1 MQFQSLRR
9 FRVGAVLANVAIL
22 QFRFPDGRDHTFK
35 TIVLGA
41 ANFGRIGQYESLGWP
56 PITCFTKFDWKVLKV
71 EGSLGYAKRLALSG
85 NLMKTHLIHGESERI
100 QIKRLESQLV
110 GTEIQNF
117 RRWLKSVPHEQT
129 RQWTHQ
135 IQRLEQTIKAYGS
148 HQLKL
153 MQVIQRFKAVYATDK
168 WHRQKQAEHF
178 EKLAWDFSSQF
189 ERELDQFLPIA
200 YLLVNIKNIELY
212 QYSNQRDILLHPEA
226 NQPSLAYTSTYIQH
240 MFYQLK
246 AQKVQAQ
253 QLGLPFYDPDW
264 LANKQRFQQPVWDP
278 AQLDAFN
285 IEDNS

>member
-1 MQFQSLRR
+1 M
-9 FRVGAVLANVAIL
+9 
-22 QFRFPDGRDHTFK
+22 
-35 TIVLGA
+35 
-41 ANFGRIGQYESLGWP
+41 
-56 PITCFTKFDWKVLKV
+56 
-71 EGSLGYAKRLALSG
+71 
-85 NLMKTHLIHGESERI
+85 
-100 QIKRLESQLV
+100 
-110 GTEIQNF
+110 
-117 RRWLKSVPHEQT
+117 
-129 RQWTHQ
+129 
-135 IQRLEQTIKAYGS
+135 EQTIKAYGS

-240 MFYQLK
+240 MFDQLK

-253 QLGLPFYDPDW
+253 QLGSHSTTQIGLPTNNDS
-264 LANKQRFQQPVWDP
+264 NNRFGILP
-278 AQLDAFN
+278 N
-285 IEDNS
+285 